1 TPTHAVDTGQSSPNI
16 RQRKDGRV
24 WLKQLCVR
32 ERLFV
37 WETQRESSSE
47 CAQVGVCVGRGGQ
60 KPYIPVRVC
69 SGVCAFVWVSE
80 KNKHSSICVCGC
92 VSLCVCVCVCV
103 CIYTCQTG
111 VGYQ

>member
-32 ERLFV
+32 EKLFV

-47 CAQVGVCVGRGGQ
+47 CAQVCVCVWGGRG
-60 KPYIPVRVC
+60 
-69 SGVCAFVWVSE
+69 
-80 KNKHSSICVCGC
+80 NKSLIYLFCC
-92 VSLCVCVCVCV
+92 LCVCVSVCHTVCV
-103 CIYTCQTG
+103 CACVSHCVRVCVYVLSHC
-111 VGYQ
+111 